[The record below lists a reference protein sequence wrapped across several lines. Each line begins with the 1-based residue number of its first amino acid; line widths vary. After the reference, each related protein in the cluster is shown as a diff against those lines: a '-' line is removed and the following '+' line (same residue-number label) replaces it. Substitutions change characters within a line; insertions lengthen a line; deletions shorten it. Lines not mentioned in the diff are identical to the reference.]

1 LSKDPIF
8 GPGQRPIEKPSAA
21 EPSITN
27 VVKGAA
33 RPLLE
38 TVPTP
43 PPAPDL
49 ANLVKQ
55 LKSTSMSCSGSMDF
69 GESDPN
75 EEIRRRLCGEAATA
89 IEALQAR
96 LPSVPEKRVVDGPA
110 CPTCGFRIVS
120 KKPAPYI
127 FDDEVKAYQQG
138 YIDWVDE
145 PPASK

>member
-1 LSKDPIF
+1 
-8 GPGQRPIEKPSAA
+8 
-21 EPSITN
+21 
-27 VVKGAA
+27 
-33 RPLLE
+33 
-38 TVPTP
+38 
-43 PPAPDL
+43 
-49 ANLVKQ
+49 
-55 LKSTSMSCSGSMDF
+55 MDF

-145 PPASK
+145 PRPASNQPIYSLVATKLETSYSNDPSG